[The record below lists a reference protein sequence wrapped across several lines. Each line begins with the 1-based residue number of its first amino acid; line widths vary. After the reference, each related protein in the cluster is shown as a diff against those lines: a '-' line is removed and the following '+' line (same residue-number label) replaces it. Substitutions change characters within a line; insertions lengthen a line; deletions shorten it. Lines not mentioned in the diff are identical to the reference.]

1 MHTLDENGYY
11 KVQPAQLKAITTRN
25 GDTLQ
30 TGKETRDDTGDSA
43 SNGSASPMF
52 GPFSEERARIDRIT
66 SRLDVTD
73 DPSERADLGS
83 ELVRSISRYEDTFE
97 RAILPHLDGS
107 DQGLLDQMERD
118 REQLRVAMDDI
129 HQRTMGI
136 DPRNVH
142 TSDGQGFEDTLTAV
156 VVRVR
161 ALLPMEDQEMD
172 VLLQSMSPAHRHRL
186 MDEVAHA
193 SKNASERPQPPRTAV
208 GRFVSNAHVK
218 LDHTLEDVAT
228 PHHPGAETING

>member
-1 MHTLDENGYY
+1 MLPTSKEATEDTSGLD
-11 KVQPAQLKAITTRN
+11 
-25 GDTLQ
+25 
-30 TGKETRDDTGDSA
+30 
-43 SNGSASPMF
+43 SNGSASPVF

-66 SRLDVTD
+66 SRLDVTE

-97 RAILPHLDGS
+97 RAFLPHLDGS
-107 DQGLLDQMERD
+107 DQGLLDQMERN
-118 REQLRVAMDDI
+118 REELREAMDDI

-142 TSDGQGFEDTLTAV
+142 ASDGQGFEDTLTAV

-161 ALLPMEDQEMD
+161 ALLPTEDREID
-172 VLLQSMSPAHRHRL
+172 ALLQTMSSEDRL
-186 MDEVAHA
+186 RLVDEVERT
-193 SKNASERPQPPRTAV
+193 SKSASERPQPPRTAV
-208 GRFVSNAHVK
+208 GRFISNAHVK

-228 PHHPGAETING
+228 PHHPGADTING